1 VLNSFFE
8 PDIDLEPQ
16 SIDRLTQ
23 SIERALT
30 QTPELRQVWV
40 TGEVSSANF
49 HPSGIYFT
57 LKDPVGQAALPS
69 VIWKSRIPDLETKP
83 QVGTQ
88 VCAFGSIAVYAPHGK
103 YQFQVQQVLP
113 LGEGLQAL
121 RERKLRQR
129 LTGEGLFDLDR
140 KQALPYHPRTI
151 AVVTSPT
158 AAAWGDIQRTIL
170 SRYPGLLVLL
180 SPATVQGETAPQAI
194 VRAIDR
200 VLLDARAQVII
211 LARGGGATEDLSCFN
226 DEAVVRAIAECPI
239 PIVTGIGHERDESLA
254 DLAADARASTPTAAA
269 ALVVPRLADFIA
281 DRAVLAARLNGALA
295 RVLLERQHRLAQL
308 RTRLERIR
316 PDRQLATERDRL
328 TQLRHR
334 LHRAIDSHLQIA
346 TQERLRLNQRL
357 QALDPRAV
365 LQRGYAVV
373 RQQNGAI
380 VRESDRLRLGEE
392 LEIQLDRGRIGV
404 RVLEIEYGKEQGK
417 TASRRLEL

>member
-1 VLNSFFE
+1 VLNSLFE
-8 PDIDLEPQ
+8 TGIDLEPQ
-16 SIDRLTQ
+16 SIDRLTKY
-23 SIERALT
+23 IERALT

-40 TGEVSSANF
+40 TGEVSSANY

-69 VIWKSRIPDLETKP
+69 VIWKNRIPDLETKP

-88 VCAFGSIAVYAPHGK
+88 VLAFGSIAVYAPHGK

-121 RERKLRQR
+121 RERKLRLR
-129 LTGEGLFDLDR
+129 LAGEGLFDLDR
-140 KQALPYHPRTI
+140 KQPLPSHPRTI

-180 SPATVQGETAPQAI
+180 SPATVQGELAPQTI

-226 DEAVVRAIAECPI
+226 DEAVVRAIAECPV

-281 DRAVLAARLNGALA
+281 DRAGLAERLNSAID
-295 RVLLERQHRLAQL
+295 RVLLAREHRLIQL
-308 RTRLERIR
+308 RTRLERVR
-316 PDRQLATERDRL
+316 PDRQLAAERDRL
-328 TQLRHR
+328 ARLRQR
-334 LHRAIDSHLQIA
+334 LLRAIDSQIQSA
-346 TQERLRLNQRL
+346 TQEQLRLTDRL
-357 QALDPRAV
+357 QALDPRSI

-373 RQQNGAI
+373 RQQNGTI
-380 VRESDRLRLGEE
+380 VRQSDRLRLGEE

-404 RVLEIEYGKEQGK
+404 RVLEIEDGKEQGE
-417 TASRRLEL
+417 TTD

>member
-1 VLNSFFE
+1 VLNHLFE
-8 PDIDLEPQ
+8 TDIDLEPQ
-16 SIDRLTQ
+16 SIDRLTK
-23 SIERALT
+23 SIKRALT

-57 LKDPVGQAALPS
+57 LKDPVGQATLPA

-121 RERKLRQR
+121 RDRKLRQR
-129 LTGEGLFDLDR
+129 LAGEGLFDLDR
-140 KQALPYHPRTI
+140 KQPLPYHPRTI
-151 AVVTSPT
+151 AVVTSPS

-170 SRYPGLLVLL
+170 SRYPGLRVLL
-180 SPATVQGETAPQAI
+180 SPTTVQGETAPHTI

-211 LARGGGATEDLSCFN
+211 LARGGGATEDLTCFN
-226 DEAVVRAIAECPI
+226 HEAVVRAIAECPI

-269 ALVVPRLADFIA
+269 ALVVPKLADFGAERAILA
-281 DRAVLAARLNGALA
+281 DRLNSAVD
-295 RVLLERQHRLAQL
+295 RVLLARQHHLTQL
-308 RTRLERIR
+308 RTRLERVR
-316 PDRQLATERDRL
+316 PDRQLAAERDRL
-328 TQLRHR
+328 ARLRHR
-334 LHRAIDSHLQIA
+334 LRRAIDVRLQAEIQA
-346 TQERLRLNQRL
+346 QSYRRERL
-357 QALDPRAV
+357 QALDPKSI

-380 VRESDRLRLGEE
+380 VRQSDRLRLGEE

-404 RVLEIEYGKEQGK
+404 RVLEIEHGKEQGK
-417 TASRRLEL
+417 TTS

>member
-1 VLNSFFE
+1 
-8 PDIDLEPQ
+8 
-16 SIDRLTQ
+16 
-23 SIERALT
+23 
-30 QTPELRQVWV
+30 V
-40 TGEVSSANF
+40 TGEVSSANY

-69 VIWKSRIPDLETKP
+69 VIWKNRIPDLETKP

-129 LTGEGLFDLDR
+129 LAGEGLFDLDR

-170 SRYPGLLVLL
+170 SRYPGLSVLL
-180 SPATVQGETAPQAI
+180 SPATVQGEMAPQTI

-200 VLLDARAQVII
+200 VLLDARAEAII
-211 LARGGGATEDLSCFN
+211 LARGGGATEDLGCFN

-269 ALVVPRLADFIA
+269 ALVVPKLADFMVDRAGLA
-281 DRAVLAARLNGALA
+281 DRLNNAIDRAILA
-295 RVLLERQHRLAQL
+295 RQHRLTQL
-308 RTRLERIR
+308 RTRLERVR
-316 PDRQLATERDRL
+316 PDRQLAAERDRL
-328 TQLRHR
+328 TLLRHR
-334 LHRAIDSHLQIA
+334 LRRAIDSHRRSA
-346 TQERLRLNQRL
+346 TQEQLRLTERL
-357 QALDPRAV
+357 QALDPRSI

-373 RQQNGAI
+373 RQQNGTI
-380 VRESDRLRLGEE
+380 VRQSDRLRLGEE
-392 LEIQLDRGRIGV
+392 LKIQLDRGRIGV
-404 RVLEIEYGKEQGK
+404 RVLEIEHGKEQGK
-417 TASRRLEL
+417 TTDRRLEL

>member
-1 VLNSFFE
+1 VLNSLFE
-8 PDIDLEPQ
+8 PGIDLEPQ
-16 SIDRLTQ
+16 SIDRLTK

-40 TGEVSSANF
+40 MGEVSSANF

-57 LKDPVGQAALPS
+57 LKDPVGNAALPS
-69 VIWKSRIPDLETKP
+69 VVWKSRIPDLETKP

-121 RERKLRQR
+121 RDRKLRQR
-129 LTGEGLFDLDR
+129 LAGEGLFDLDR
-140 KQALPYHPRTI
+140 KQPLPYHPRTI
-151 AVVTSPT
+151 AVVTSPS

-170 SRYPGLLVLL
+170 SRYPGLAILL
-180 SPATVQGETAPQAI
+180 SPATVQGETAPTTI

-200 VLLDARAQVII
+200 VILDGRAQVII
-211 LARGGGATEDLSCFN
+211 LARGGGATEDLTCFN

-269 ALVVPRLADFIA
+269 ALVVPKLADFAIE
-281 DRAVLAARLNGALA
+281 RAVLAERLTSAID
-295 RVLLERQHRLAQL
+295 RVLMERQHRSNQL

-316 PDRQLATERDRL
+316 PDRQLAAERDRL
-328 TQLRHR
+328 ARLRHR
-334 LHRAIDSHLQIA
+334 LQRAIDTRLQTA
-346 TQERLRLNQRL
+346 QQEQLRLNERL
-357 QALDPRAV
+357 QALDPKSI

-373 RQQNGAI
+373 RQQNGTI
-380 VRESDRLRLGEE
+380 VRQSDRLRLGEE
-392 LEIQLDRGRIGV
+392 LEIQLDRGRIEV
-404 RVLEIEYGKEQGK
+404 RILEIEHGKEQGK
-417 TASRRLEL
+417 TTS

>member
-1 VLNSFFE
+1 VLNSLFE
-8 PDIDLEPQ
+8 TGIDLEPQ
-16 SIDRLTQ
+16 SIDRLTKY
-23 SIERALT
+23 IERALT

-40 TGEVSSANF
+40 TGEVSSANY

-69 VIWKSRIPDLETKP
+69 VIWKNRIPDLETKP

-88 VCAFGSIAVYAPHGK
+88 VLAFGSIAVYAPHGK

-121 RERKLRQR
+121 RERKLRLR
-129 LTGEGLFDLDR
+129 LAGEGLFDLDR
-140 KQALPYHPRTI
+140 KQPLPSHPRTI

-180 SPATVQGETAPQAI
+180 SPATVQGELAPQTI

-226 DEAVVRAIAECPI
+226 DEAVVRAIAECPV

-281 DRAVLAARLNGALA
+281 DRAGLAERLNSAID
-295 RVLLERQHRLAQL
+295 RVLLAREHRLIQL
-308 RTRLERIR
+308 RTRLERVR
-316 PDRQLATERDRL
+316 PDRQLAAERERL
-328 TQLRHR
+328 ARLRQR
-334 LHRAIDSHLQIA
+334 LRRAIDSQIQSA
-346 TQERLRLNQRL
+346 TQEQLRLTDRL
-357 QALDPRAV
+357 QALDPRSI

-373 RQQNGAI
+373 RQQNGTI
-380 VRESDRLRLGEE
+380 VRQSDRLRLGEE

-404 RVLEIEYGKEQGK
+404 RVLEIEDGKEQGE
-417 TASRRLEL
+417 TTD